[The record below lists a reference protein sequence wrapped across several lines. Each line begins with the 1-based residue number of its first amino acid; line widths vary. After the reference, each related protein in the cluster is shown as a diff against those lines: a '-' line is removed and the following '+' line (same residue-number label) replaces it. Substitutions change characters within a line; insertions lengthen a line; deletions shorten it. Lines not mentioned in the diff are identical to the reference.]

1 MGCAWVG
8 TDAGGWREYNGAMTR
23 NFALA
28 AMAALLPIAVC
39 HAQKTPAKLTNP
51 TALKEKAPEKFSAK
65 FETTQGTVVIE
76 FTRSW
81 SPNGADRI
89 YNMVKNGFFD
99 GVKFFRVVPGFVVQ
113 FGIHG
118 DPSISTKWLDSN
130 IPDDKVVASN
140 KKGYVTFAKS
150 SAPNSRSTQLFI
162 NLEDNVRLDGM
173 GFSPV
178 GVVVKGMDVVEKF
191 YGGYGEQVTGLQGEI
206 AANGN
211 KFLEQ
216 NFPKLDGIRKC
227 VLTGAA
233 PAKGNAKP
241 KK

>member
-1 MGCAWVG
+1 MFR
-8 TDAGGWREYNGAMTR
+8 TL
-23 NFALA
+23 ALA
-28 AMAALLPIAVC
+28 AAAAALVPAVA
-39 HAQKTPAKLTNP
+39 HAQKTPAKLANP
-51 TALKEKAPEKFSAK
+51 AALKEKAPSSFTAS
-65 FETTQGTVVIE
+65 FQTTQGTFVVE
-76 FTRSW
+76 FNRDW

-89 YNMVKNGFFD
+89 YNMVKNGFFE

-130 IPDDKVVASN
+130 IPDDNVVASN

-162 NLEDNVRLDGM
+162 NLEDNTRLDSM

-178 GVVVKGMDVVEKF
+178 GRVVKGMDVVEKL

-216 NFPKLDGIRKC
+216 NFPKLDGIKKC
-227 VLTGAA
+227 VLV
-233 PAKGNAKP
+233 PAGKPAGKP